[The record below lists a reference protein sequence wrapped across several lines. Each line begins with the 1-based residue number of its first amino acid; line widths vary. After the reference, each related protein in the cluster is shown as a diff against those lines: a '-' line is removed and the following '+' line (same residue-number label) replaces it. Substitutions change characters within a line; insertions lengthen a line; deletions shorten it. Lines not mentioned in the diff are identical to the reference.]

1 MMMNGVK
8 LCADCGCLLGTIQ
21 SLGVHRFNRIQRC
34 ETCQSIHLKQQK
46 ADYQREY
53 RRDGR
58 TIRKLQKQRIDLLE
72 KDNEILRELYRQ
84 KVLELEQLRRSKLG

>member
-1 MMMNGVK
+1 MDEMEDEMIILPTEEQKEEWRRDFAEKMKWAN
-8 LCADCGCLLGTIQ
+8 
-21 SLGVHRFNRIQRC
+21 SLT
-34 ETCQSIHLKQQK
+34 EEQK